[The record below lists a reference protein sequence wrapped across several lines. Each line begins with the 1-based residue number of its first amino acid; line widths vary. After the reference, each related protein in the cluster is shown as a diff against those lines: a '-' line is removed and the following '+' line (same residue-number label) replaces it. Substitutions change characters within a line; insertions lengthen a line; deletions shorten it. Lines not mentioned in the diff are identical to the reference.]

1 MSIAI
6 APPRGNAAGL
16 FVSTRQIA
24 RRVLLKFI
32 RSPQLVV
39 VGTVQGAM
47 FLLIFRYV
55 FGGAIALA
63 GINYVDFVVPGF
75 ITTGVLFTAMYAAA
89 GMAEDMSAGLISRL
103 RSLPIPRSAVLIG
116 RALADTVIQIWGLAI
131 TVAIGFLVGF
141 RLHGS
146 WSAALAA
153 AALVVLF
160 GFVFEW
166 MFVLLGMV
174 AGSAQ
179 AAQGFALIVFP
190 FTFVSSAY
198 IPVATHA
205 VVDAW
210 LRRESAGH
218 RHGECGAHAH
228 SGTRCRGAA
237 RSSRVLLR
245 DPLAAVVAWAHR
257 RVRTARRR
265 QVSARLMVAPTNAT
279 TAARQGQGRT
289 C

>member
-16 FVSTRQIA
+16 VVSTGQIA
-24 RRVLLKFI
+24 RRVLLKFV

-75 ITTGVLFTAMYAAA
+75 ITTGVLFIAMNASA
-89 GMAEDMSAGLISRL
+89 GMAEDMSAGLIARL

-116 RALADTVIQIWGLAI
+116 RALADTATQVWGLII
-131 TVAIGFLVGF
+131 TVGIGFLVGF
-141 RLHGS
+141 RLHDS
-146 WSAALAA
+146 WGAALAA
-153 AALVVLF
+153 AGLVILF
-160 GFVFEW
+160 AVVFEW
-166 MFVLLGMV
+166 VFLLLGMV

-190 FTFVSSAY
+190 FSFVSSAY
-198 IPVATHA
+198 IPVATMPSWMRGFAENQPVTVMVNA
-205 VVDAW
+205 VRTLA
-210 LRRESAGH
+210 EGH
-218 RHGECGAHAH
+218 PAE
-228 SGTRCRGAA
+228 
-237 RSSRVLLR
+237 VLLGHPTSYFVIR
-245 DPLAAVVAWAHR
+245 SLVWSLGIIAVFAPLAVAKYR
-257 RVRTARRR
+257 R
-265 QVSARLMVAPTNAT
+265 
-279 TAARQGQGRT
+279 G
-289 C
+289 

>member
-6 APPRGNAAGL
+6 APPRGNAAGI
-16 FVSTRQIA
+16 FVSTGQIA

-39 VGTVQGAM
+39 VGTLQGAM

-55 FGGAIALA
+55 FGGAIALP
-63 GINYVDFVVPGF
+63 GIAYVDFVVPGF
-75 ITTGVLFTAMYAAA
+75 ITTGVLFNAMYASA
-89 GMAEDMSAGLISRL
+89 GIAEDMSAGLIARL
-103 RSLPIPRSAVLIG
+103 RSLPIPRSAVLVG
-116 RALADTVIQIWGLAI
+116 RALADTAIQIWGLAI
-131 TVAIGFLVGF
+131 TVGIGFLVGF

-146 WSAALAA
+146 WGAALAA

-166 MFVLLGMV
+166 VFILMGMI

-198 IPVATHA
+198 IPVATMPSWMRGFAENQPITVMVNA
-205 VVDAW
+205 VRCLTQGQPAET
-210 LRRESAGH
+210 LLGH
-218 RHGECGAHAH
+218 VT
-228 SGTRCRGAA
+228 SYFVI
-237 RSSRVLLR
+237 RSLVWSVALVAVFA
-245 DPLAAVVAWAHR
+245 PLAVAKYR
-257 RVRTARRR
+257 C
-265 QVSARLMVAPTNAT
+265 
-279 TAARQGQGRT
+279 G
-289 C
+289 

>member
-1 MSIAI
+1 MSIAL

-16 FVSTRQIA
+16 FVSTVQIA

-55 FGGAIALA
+55 FGAAIALH
-63 GINYVDFVVPGF
+63 GINYVYFVVPGF
-75 ITTGVLFTAMYAAA
+75 ITTGVLFNAMYAAA
-89 GMAEDMSAGLISRL
+89 GMAEDMSAGLIARL

-116 RALADTVIQIWGLAI
+116 RALADTAIQVWGLAI
-131 TVAIGFLVGF
+131 TAGIGFLVGF
-141 RLHGS
+141 RLGS
-146 WSAALAA
+146 WGAAVAA
-153 AALVVLF
+153 AALVILF

-166 MFVLLGMV
+166 IFVLIGMI

-198 IPVATHA
+198 IPVATMPSWMRGFAENQPVTVMVNA
-205 VVDAW
+205 VRT
-210 LRRESAGH
+210 LTQGH
-218 RHGECGAHAH
+218 PAE
-228 SGTRCRGAA
+228 
-237 RSSRVLLR
+237 VLLGHPTSYFVIR
-245 DPLAAVVAWAHR
+245 SLVWSLALVAVFAPLAVAKYR
-257 RVRTARRR
+257 R
-265 QVSARLMVAPTNAT
+265 
-279 TAARQGQGRT
+279 G
-289 C
+289 

>member
-1 MSIAI
+1 MSIALT
-6 APPRGNAAGL
+6 PPRGNAAGL
-16 FVSTRQIA
+16 FVSTGQIA
-24 RRVLLKFI
+24 RRVLLKFV

-55 FGGAIALA
+55 FGGAITLT

-75 ITTGVLFTAMYAAA
+75 ITTGVLFTAMYASA
-89 GMAEDMSAGLISRL
+89 GMAEDMSAGLIARL

-116 RALADTVIQIWGLAI
+116 RALADTAIQIWGLAV
-131 TVAIGFLVGF
+131 TVGIGFLVGF
-141 RLHGS
+141 RLHNS

-153 AALVVLF
+153 AALIVLF

-166 MFVLLGMV
+166 VFVLLGML

-198 IPVATHA
+198 IPVATMPSWMRGFAENQPLTVMVNA
-205 VVDAW
+205 VRT
-210 LRRESAGH
+210 LTQGH
-218 RHGECGAHAH
+218 PAE
-228 SGTRCRGAA
+228 
-237 RSSRVLLR
+237 VLLGHPTSYFVIR
-245 DPLAAVVAWAHR
+245 SLLWSLGIIAVFAPLAVAKYR
-257 RVRTARRR
+257 R
-265 QVSARLMVAPTNAT
+265 
-279 TAARQGQGRT
+279 G
-289 C
+289 

>member
-16 FVSTRQIA
+16 FISTRQIA

-75 ITTGVLFTAMYAAA
+75 ITTGVLFNAMYASA

-116 RALADTVIQIWGLAI
+116 RALPDTVIQIRGLAI

-166 MFVLLGMV
+166 VFVLIGMV

-198 IPVATHA
+198 IPVATMPSWMRGFAENQPITVMVNA
-205 VVDAW
+205 VRT
-210 LRRESAGH
+210 LTQGH
-218 RHGECGAHAH
+218 PAEELLGHPA
-228 SGTRCRGAA
+228 SYFVI
-237 RSSRVLLR
+237 RSLLWSIGLIAVFA
-245 DPLAAVVAWAHR
+245 PLAIAKYR
-257 RVRTARRR
+257 R
-265 QVSARLMVAPTNAT
+265 
-279 TAARQGQGRT
+279 G
-289 C
+289 

>member
-16 FVSTRQIA
+16 FVSSGQIA
-24 RRVLLKFI
+24 RRVLRKFV

-55 FGGAIALA
+55 FGGAIAVR
-63 GINYVDFVVPGF
+63 GVNYVDFVVPGF
-75 ITTGVLFTAMYAAA
+75 ITTGVLFNAMYAAA
-89 GMAEDMSAGLISRL
+89 GMAEDMSAGLIARL

-116 RALADTVIQIWGLAI
+116 RAVADTGIQVWGLAI
-131 TVAIGFLVGF
+131 TGVIGFLVGF
-141 RLHGS
+141 RIHSNWG
-146 WSAALAA
+146 AALAA
-153 AALVVLF
+153 AALVILF

-166 MFVLLGMV
+166 VFILIGMV

-198 IPVATHA
+198 IPVATMPTWMQGFAENQPITVMVNA
-205 VVDAW
+205 VRCLTQGSPAEA
-210 LRRESAGH
+210 LLGH
-218 RHGECGAHAH
+218 PT
-228 SGTRCRGAA
+228 SYFVI
-237 RSSRVLLR
+237 RSLLWSVGLIAVFA
-245 DPLAAVVAWAHR
+245 PLAVAKYR
-257 RVRTARRR
+257 R
-265 QVSARLMVAPTNAT
+265 
-279 TAARQGQGRT
+279 G
-289 C
+289 

>member
-6 APPRGNAAGL
+6 APPRGNAAGI
-16 FVSTRQIA
+16 FVSTGQIA

-55 FGGAIALA
+55 FGGAIALK
-63 GINYVDFVVPGF
+63 GISYVDFVVPGF
-75 ITTGVLFTAMYAAA
+75 ITTGVLFNAMNASA
-89 GMAEDMSAGLISRL
+89 GMADDMSAGLIARL

-116 RALADTVIQIWGLAI
+116 RALADTGIQIWGLAL
-131 TVAIGFLVGF
+131 TTAIGFAVGF

-146 WSAALAA
+146 LTAALAA
-153 AALVVLF
+153 AALVILF

-166 MFVLLGMV
+166 AFVLIGMV

-190 FTFVSSAY
+190 FSFISSAY
-198 IPVATHA
+198 VPVATMPSWMRGFAENQPLTVMVNA
-205 VVDAW
+205 VRCLSEGQPAEA
-210 LRRESAGH
+210 LLGH
-218 RHGECGAHAH
+218 PT
-228 SGTRCRGAA
+228 SYFVV
-237 RSSRVLLR
+237 RSLIWSVGLIAVFA
-245 DPLAAVVAWAHR
+245 PLAIAKYR
-257 RVRTARRR
+257 R
-265 QVSARLMVAPTNAT
+265 
-279 TAARQGQGRT
+279 G
-289 C
+289 